1 MSEIHAGLINP
12 TEMLYT
18 PTRESLD
25 KLRDTLK
32 LHKQHIFIFL
42 SGKIGQ
48 TLPPLLPQLR

>member
-12 TEMLYT
+12 TGMLYI

-48 TLPPLLPQLR
+48 SLPPL